1 MAARE
6 TGVLG
11 RAVIEPERASL
22 DLMEIRMMSYRLT
35 MCVLLAAS
43 ALLVGCS
50 PDGTPSERPNFV
62 VVLVDDMRWDDFGAG
77 GNSIVQTPNIDRL
90 AAEGVRFLN
99 SFTTAPL
106 CSPSRGSFLTGLY
119 PHASGII
126 DNTDRALFSHE
137 LSTFPRQLQE
147 AGYDTA
153 FVGKWHMGDDGSR
166 RPGFDYWVS
175 LSGQGANTDPLLTEG
190 ETQVMVEGH
199 VTDIFTDRAVS
210 FIERERDKPFLL
222 YFAQKALHPDPALGL
237 LEGGFI
243 AAERHQGL
251 YDDAPIERRPSW
263 GVPPLD
269 KPALMRE
276 FPGLAPLG
284 PDTATSDITIRRRW
298 EMMTGVD
305 ESVGELLV
313 ALERLGELDN
323 TVFVVT
329 SDHGYFYGEHGLDP
343 ERRLAYEETAR
354 IPMVIRYPRLIQG
367 GSQEDRLALNIDLAP
382 TVLELAGETPGEE
395 LQGRS
400 LVPLFAGE
408 ASDWRT
414 TFLIE
419 HHTDP
424 EDYLRTSP
432 DTADPADTV
441 VSKFVR
447 MMNMGY
453 RAVRG
458 ERYKYIQYTDLEGMD
473 ELYDLQAD
481 PYEMSNIIDSPE
493 ASGVL
498 EEMQAELARL
508 LEETSP

>member
-1 MAARE
+1 M
-6 TGVLG
+6 T
-11 RAVIEPERASL
+11 
-22 DLMEIRMMSYRLT
+22 SYRLT
-35 MCVLLAAS
+35 TCVLVVLS
-43 ALLVGCS
+43 ALLVGCN
-50 PDGTPSERPNFV
+50 PDPIPSERPNFV

-77 GNSIVQTPNIDRL
+77 GNSTIQTPNIDRL

-126 DNTDRALFSHE
+126 DNTDRALVSHE
-137 LSTFPRQLQE
+137 LSTFPLQLQE

-175 LSGQGANTDPLLTEG
+175 LSGQGSNTDPLLTED
-190 ETQVMVEGH
+190 ETQVRVEGH
-199 VTDIFTDRAVS
+199 VTDIFTDRAIS
-210 FIERERDKPFLL
+210 FLERERDDEPFLL

-251 YDDAPIERRPSW
+251 YDDAPIVRPPSW
-263 GVPPLD
+263 GVTPTD

-276 FPGLAPLG
+276 FEGLAPLG
-284 PDTATSDITIRRRW
+284 PDTTTSDIAIRRRW

-305 ESVGELLV
+305 ESVGELRV
-313 ALERLGELDN
+313 ALERLGVLDN

-354 IPMVIRYPRLIQG
+354 IPMVIRYPALIQA
-367 GSQEDRLALNIDLAP
+367 GSQEDHLAINIDLAP

-395 LQGRS
+395 LQGES

-408 ASDWRT
+408 PSQWRT
-414 TFLIE
+414 SFLIE

-424 EDYLRTSP
+424 EDYLRSSP
-432 DTADPADTV
+432 DTADRPDTV

-493 ASGVL
+493 ATDVL

-508 LEETSP
+508 LEETSE